1 MKSFHQFLALFAIPA
16 ALGFMLAPFL
26 AKLDKYSKAK
36 RDQADRDFFNRH
48 HRNQEKPKP

>member
-1 MKSFHQFLALFAIPA
+1 MKPLLQFLSLFAIPA

-36 RDQADRDFFNRH
+36 RDQADRDFFNRRH
-48 HRNQEKPKP
+48 PPPQ